1 MWRPRG
7 DSLIFEHQWEL
18 EKLTK
23 LQQVER
29 FRLFLRLRHKLK
41 GKSIYNDTFSRQ
53 LLGKKASPETPISPT
68 TPKRPIPD
76 QVKLSS
82 AEKTIAEKVIGL
94 IKLKIPV
101 NKESPTGKV
110 LESVDSSLS
119 NSASSNA
126 QK

>member
-41 GKSIYNDTFSRQ
+41 D
-53 LLGKKASPETPISPT
+53 KKDSPETPISPT
-68 TPKRPIPD
+68 APKRSIPD
-76 QVKLSS
+76 QIKLSPTDK
-82 AEKTIAEKVIGL
+82 AIAEKVVRL
-94 IKLKIPV
+94 IRLKIPI
-101 NKESPTGKV
+101 NKESPTGKAA
-110 LESVDSSLS
+110 ESVDSSLS
-119 NSASSNA
+119 NSASSNT